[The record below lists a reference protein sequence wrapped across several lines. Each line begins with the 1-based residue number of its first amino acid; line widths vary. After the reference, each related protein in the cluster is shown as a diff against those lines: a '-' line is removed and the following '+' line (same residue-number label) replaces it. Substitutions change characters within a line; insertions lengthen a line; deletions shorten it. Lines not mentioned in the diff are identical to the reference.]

1 MSIIIWLVGV
11 WRCLCTDK
19 KLKQFPRFFFCQ
31 NPSGELRALF
41 IQMVNKFI
49 AIIALCCCF
58 LSASAQHTDKLDK
71 IRLGVKGGVNISNMH
86 YSNLG
91 EHDAGGIT
99 SGVGGIFA
107 EFDLGSAR
115 KFSIRPE
122 LLFLSR
128 GSEVDGIDVYGDKF
142 NYLSFASKV

>member
-1 MSIIIWLVGV
+1 
-11 WRCLCTDK
+11 
-19 KLKQFPRFFFCQ
+19 
-31 NPSGELRALF
+31 
-41 IQMVNKFI
+41 MVNKFI

-107 EFDLGSAR
+107 EFDLGSVR

-128 GSEVDGIDVYGDKF
+128 GSEVDGIDVAI
-142 NYLSFASKV
+142 NLIIS

>member
-1 MSIIIWLVGV
+1 
-11 WRCLCTDK
+11 
-19 KLKQFPRFFFCQ
+19 
-31 NPSGELRALF
+31 
-41 IQMVNKFI
+41 MVNKFI

-142 NYLSFASKV
+142 NYKLKAKYTDIRIPIIYNFNNPEKISPYIYLAPIFSFTRGGEINYTTK